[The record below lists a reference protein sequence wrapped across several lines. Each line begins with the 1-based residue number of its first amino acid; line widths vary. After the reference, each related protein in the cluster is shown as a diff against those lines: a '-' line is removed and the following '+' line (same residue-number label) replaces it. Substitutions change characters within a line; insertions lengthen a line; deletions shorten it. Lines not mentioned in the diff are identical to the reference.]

1 MKTICYLRYYNKSQL
16 YSLAKLIRPKYQVKI
31 ISEYNPIDETGL
43 NKIYYQNLNL
53 YKKKFFA
60 KKTENEIILRCRL
73 LRNIKK
79 SEAIKHLNAMAFAIN
94 KVFKKEKPN
103 LIFMQTVD
111 NYISH
116 ILYLISKKR
125 KIKFIGIVA
134 SPINNYFRVTSLGEK
149 SFNKKFNLN
158 NNRKIFKDY
167 LKKNYIPF
175 FNQKSVT
182 SPKKYIFLRWIRNT
196 IKIIYFYI
204 LRVISLD
211 FFNYHFWA
219 TYLVSRMNFNLF
231 LPKDPGDYNWKKKIS
246 KKKNNL
252 YIPLQMYPEA
262 TIDYA
267 CENLKFLDYY
277 KVLNKFINTH
287 YKNFNIFIKEHPNIM
302 GFRPSGFYESLSK
315 DKRITVIPT
324 YEHSNSVLEN
334 VNCTLV
340 WTGTVGFDS
349 LLKGVPV
356 ISFCNPYYA
365 SGKRFLKISENTRK
379 NAINNHINKFKTKK
393 ISPAEKKEIFFYL
406 AKQLFKGNYKFHGDW
421 NIKNNNDLRDIRIMS
436 KSLKVLF

>member
-1 MKTICYLRYYNKSQL
+1 
-16 YSLAKLIRPKYQVKI
+16 
-31 ISEYNPIDETGL
+31 
-43 NKIYYQNLNL
+43 
-53 YKKKFFA
+53 
-60 KKTENEIILRCRL
+60 
-73 LRNIKK
+73 
-79 SEAIKHLNAMAFAIN
+79 
-94 KVFKKEKPN
+94 
-103 LIFMQTVD
+103 
-111 NYISH
+111 
-116 ILYLISKKR
+116 
-125 KIKFIGIVA
+125 
-134 SPINNYFRVTSLGEK
+134 
-149 SFNKKFNLN
+149 
-158 NNRKIFKDY
+158 
-167 LKKNYIPF
+167 
-175 FNQKSVT
+175 
-182 SPKKYIFLRWIRNT
+182 
-196 IKIIYFYI
+196 
-204 LRVISLD
+204 
-211 FFNYHFWA
+211 
-219 TYLVSRMNFNLF
+219 
-231 LPKDPGDYNWKKKIS
+231 
-246 KKKNNL
+246 
-252 YIPLQMYPEA
+252 MYPEA

-267 CENLKFLDYY
+267 CENLNFLDYY

-302 GFRPSGFYESLSK
+302 GFRPSGFYDSLSN